1 MAMNNNT
8 PPPLLTLEDI
18 SFAYDARHVLSGI
31 SFSVDRGEYISVV
44 GPNGSGKTTL
54 LQIMCGCFKPE
65 TGAIY
70 YLGQTVHKM
79 DPRERAKH
87 FAVIYQQQHS
97 SKFPYTCL
105 EMVIMGLHPHRAR
118 FEPLS
123 DEAFSWVEQ
132 VMHMTDTFRFADKPI
147 TRISG
152 GELQRVMLARA
163 IVQKPRVLFLDE
175 AMSGLDIC
183 ARISMTK
190 LLKELIRVRGITVV
204 AINHDLNTAYR
215 FSSRIVAL
223 SRGRVA
229 AIGPPRQVM
238 TEGFFEDVFDVK
250 AEIYEEKGFFIHD
263 NIIKQERERDIK

>member
-1 MAMNNNT
+1 MISNT

-18 SFAYDARHVLSGI
+18 GFAYDAKRVLRGV
-31 SFSVDRGEYISVV
+31 SFSVDRGEYISIV

-65 TGAIY
+65 TGAVY
-70 YLGQTVHKM
+70 YMGQAVHKM
-79 DPRERAKH
+79 DTRERAKH
-87 FAVIYQQQHS
+87 FAVVYQQQHGG
-97 SKFPYTCL
+97 KFPYTCL

-123 DEAFSWVEQ
+123 DEAFLWVEQ
-132 VMHMTDTFRFADKPI
+132 VMQMTDTLRFADKPI

-190 LLKELIRVRGITVV
+190 LLRELIQIHGITVM

-223 SRGRVA
+223 SKGGIA

-263 NIIKQERERDIK
+263 NI